1 MYRIQTHL
9 KRGKNMFKLEKIEN
23 AYLVILRYMIIVVAT
38 LALLASGYMVLNGFV
53 KSLTGDPD
61 LPTKSFVN
69 SANNSIPTTDIAL
82 SWISDSE
89 KESMEE
95 FITSNKIKGHYTKRM
110 QDEPSLQVLANKFL
124 TNAFDVSYT
133 NEDAVSGMIFGEN
146 GVSWD
151 PSYSNTESSRSDNL
165 NTLYLSMLRNH
176 LENLSDLAPWFAQ
189 LNNDRREDYQ
199 NHLLSDTDGDV
210 QRYLARF
217 NSEWEEWV
225 EDLGYEYDADL
236 AEAEMTRASASMSYY
251 AAGIAFAIFLA
262 VMFMSLIA
270 FIERNTSKIANK

>member
-1 MYRIQTHL
+1 
-9 KRGKNMFKLEKIEN
+9 
-23 AYLVILRYMIIVVAT
+23 
-38 LALLASGYMVLNGFV
+38 
-53 KSLTGDPD
+53 
-61 LPTKSFVN
+61 
-69 SANNSIPTTDIAL
+69 
-82 SWISDSE
+82 
-89 KESMEE
+89 
-95 FITSNKIKGHYTKRM
+95 
-110 QDEPSLQVLANKFL
+110 
-124 TNAFDVSYT
+124 
-133 NEDAVSGMIFGEN
+133 MIFGEN

>member
-1 MYRIQTHL
+1 MYRIQTYL

>member
-1 MYRIQTHL
+1 
-9 KRGKNMFKLEKIEN
+9 MFKLEKIEN

-69 SANNSIPTTDIAL
+69 SANNSIPTTDIVL

-110 QDEPSLQVLANKFL
+110 QDEPSLQVLADKFL

-189 LNNDRREDYQ
+189 LNNDRRKDYQ
-199 NHLLSDTDGDV
+199 NHLLSDTDGNV

>member
-1 MYRIQTHL
+1 
-9 KRGKNMFKLEKIEN
+9 MFKLEKIEN

>member
-1 MYRIQTHL
+1 MYRIQTYL
-9 KRGKNMFKLEKIEN
+9 KREKNMFKLEKIEN